1 MKTQIQR
8 FNERFLDNVFSFE
21 DLLRTLK
28 FNQIRLNNKRAA
40 GINEKITVWEL
51 IRPEG
56 VYVHN
61 VKLQDMKRMN
71 ERILLRYYYEA
82 DKHRLKFHETVEDV
96 ILNVYKDCRRT
107 KRFMGR
113 ITYYINLLRRIGKI
127 LDTIED

>member
-40 GINEKITVWEL
+40 GINQKITVYEL
-51 IRPEG
+51 IQPEG
-56 VYVHN
+56 IYVHN

-71 ERILLRYYYEA
+71 ECILLRYYYEA
-82 DKHRLKFHETVEDV
+82 DKHRLKSHETVEDV
-96 ILNVYKDCRRT
+96 ILNVYKDCKRT

-113 ITYYINLLRRIGKI
+113 ITYYITILRRIGEI

>member
-1 MKTQIQR
+1 MKTEIQR
-8 FNERFLDNVFSFE
+8 FDEKFLDNVFSFE

-28 FNQIRLNNKRAA
+28 FNQIRLNNRRAA
-40 GINEKITVWEL
+40 GIKEKITVWEL

-56 VYVHN
+56 IYIHN
-61 VKLQDMKRMN
+61 VELQDMKRMN

-82 DKHRLKFHETVEDV
+82 DKHCLRSHETVEDV
-96 ILNVYKDCRRT
+96 ILNVYKNCKRT

-113 ITYYINLLRRIGKI
+113 VTYYINLLHCIGKI

>member
-28 FNQIRLNNKRAA
+28 FNQIRLNNKRVA
-40 GINEKITVWEL
+40 GVNQKITVWEL

-56 VYVHN
+56 IYIHN
-61 VKLQDMKRMN
+61 IKLQDMKRMN

-82 DKHRLKFHETVEDV
+82 DKHRLKSHETVEDIV
-96 ILNVYKDCRRT
+96 SNVYRDCKQT

-113 ITYYINLLRRIGKI
+113 ITYYINLLRRIGTI
-127 LDTIED
+127 LDTIEE

>member
-1 MKTQIQR
+1 MKIQIQR

-40 GINEKITVWEL
+40 GINQKITVWEL
-51 IRPEG
+51 IKPEG
-56 VYVHN
+56 IYVHN
-61 VKLQDMKRMN
+61 VKLQDIKRMN

-82 DKHRLKFHETVEDV
+82 DKHRLKSHETVEDV

-113 ITYYINLLRRIGKI
+113 VTYYINLLRRIGKI

>member
-1 MKTQIQR
+1 MKIQIQR

-40 GINEKITVWEL
+40 GINQKITVWEL
-51 IRPEG
+51 IQPES
-56 VYVHN
+56 VYIHN

-82 DKHRLKFHETVEDV
+82 DKHRLKSHETVEDV

-113 ITYYINLLRRIGKI
+113 VTYYITILRRIGEV